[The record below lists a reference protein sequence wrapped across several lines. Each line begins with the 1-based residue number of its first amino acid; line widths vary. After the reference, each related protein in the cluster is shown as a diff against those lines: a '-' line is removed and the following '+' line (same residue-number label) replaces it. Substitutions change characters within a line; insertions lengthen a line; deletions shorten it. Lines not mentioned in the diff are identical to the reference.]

1 MPGPA
6 HHGPH
11 ILCLTLLLLATT
23 GCSLV
28 ESPKSATRRF
38 TRMFTPNGRDWS
50 DPAHEDHGEWDFVG
64 DEGRAE
70 FGREQ
75 DPDPWYGKHLM
86 SDKARSIERNLG
98 IDY

>member
-1 MPGPA
+1 MPGRSQ
-6 HHGPH
+6 HGPH
-11 ILCLTLLLLATT
+11 FLCLALLLLATT

-28 ESPKSATRRF
+28 ESPKSASRRF

-50 DPAHEDHGEWDFVG
+50 DPAQEDNGEWDFVG

-70 FGREQ
+70 FAREQ

>member
-1 MPGPA
+1 MSGQSR
-6 HHGPH
+6 HSQRF
-11 ILCLTLLLLATT
+11 LCLILLLLTT
-23 GCSLV
+23 AGCNLV
-28 ESPKSATRRF
+28 ESPKSASRRF
-38 TRMFTPNGRDWS
+38 TRMFTPNSRDWT

-70 FGREQ
+70 FEREQ